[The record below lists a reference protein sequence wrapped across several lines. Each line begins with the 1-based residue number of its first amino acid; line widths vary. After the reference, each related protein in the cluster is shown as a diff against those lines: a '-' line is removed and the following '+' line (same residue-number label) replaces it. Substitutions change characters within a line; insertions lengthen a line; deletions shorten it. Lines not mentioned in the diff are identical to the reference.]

1 MKSLLPLCSP
11 ELLLR
16 SCTGV
21 KFRVCEGR
29 IVCAMAS
36 CFLGPE
42 FSVLQDEEWV
52 AVSHGSTAVGMTGRP
67 FLGLIPLFSNL
78 FQCPSTWDTF
88 CLFQARGLRYPCCA
102 ISAQQA
108 IGNNCNLQLGYGH
121 HNKILQIWLEGYLY
135 FLQL

>member
-1 MKSLLPLCSP
+1 MKSLLHLCST

-21 KFRVCEGR
+21 KFGVCESR
-29 IVCAMAS
+29 KVCAMAS

-88 CLFQARGLRYPCCA
+88 CLFQARGAQIPLLCHLC
-102 ISAQQA
+102 SA
-108 IGNNCNLQLGYGH
+108 GYR
-121 HNKILQIWLEGYLY
+121 
-135 FLQL
+135 